1 MVVHRQ
7 GGKVTLPNIVV
18 RFYDGDPDRG
28 STLIGGGT
36 IYLLSPRGSA
46 STTRVPWTPATAGDH
61 AIYAR
66 IDPDDVISE
75 TIETNNT
82 VSTTVTVLP
91 TAGDTTPPMVTSF
104 TINDGAET
112 TAVPTVTLMV
122 SAEDNV
128 GGSGMGSMFFVE
140 LEFAQAAMQ
149 WVPVQ
154 ASGWLSYTTHYT
166 WTLVPVA
173 GVRYMQAWAADRAGN
188 ISLYP
193 YKDRINYL
201 LPTDRVAMGQV
212 RVYRSYVEAGQTL
225 TVIVSPVSG
234 DPDLYVWPP
243 TEGAPAWVSNDSSGV
258 DQVSVVTTA
267 SGTYQIEVYGYTAAE
282 YTISINVSGG
292 AARPA
297 AGQQAVQS
305 VNADKPSRPEP
316 LIPATN
322 EPLGQMAVPSAP
334 VTGDV
339 RRIFLPLIL
348 KRAL

>member
-1 MVVHRQ
+1 M
-7 GGKVTLPNIVV
+7 
-18 RFYDGDPDRG
+18 
-28 STLIGGGT
+28 
-36 IYLLSPRGSA
+36 
-46 STTRVPWTPATAGDH
+46 
-61 AIYAR
+61 
-66 IDPDDVISE
+66 
-75 TIETNNT
+75 
-82 VSTTVTVLP
+82 
-91 TAGDTTPPMVTSF
+91 
-104 TINDGAET
+104 
-112 TAVPTVTLMV
+112 PTVTLTV

-173 GVRYMQAWAADRAGN
+173 GVRYMQAWAADKAGN

-212 RVYRSYVEAGQTL
+212 KLYRQYVGAGQTL
-225 TVIVSPVSG
+225 TVIVSPASG

-243 TEGAPAWVSNDSSGV
+243 TEGAPAWVSNDSTGV
-258 DQVSVVTTA
+258 DQVSVVTPA

-292 AARPA
+292 VTRPA
-297 AGQQAVQS
+297 IEEQVVQS
-305 VNADKPSRPEP
+305 IDAAKPSRPGP
-316 LIPATN
+316 VIPTSN
-322 EPLGQMAVPSAP
+322 EPLGQMGVPAAP

-339 RRIFLPLIL
+339 WRIFLPLVL
-348 KRAL
+348 RGSL